1 MIFFSMRMQ
10 NKHETTQMLLTEL
23 NEKQIITE
31 LDKVLLGFLDKV
43 IIKWLNTRNRLKVSE

>member
-43 IIKWLNTRNRLKVSE
+43 IMKWLNTRNRLKVSE

>member
-1 MIFFSMRMQ
+1 MVFFSMRLQ

-23 NEKQIITE
+23 NEKQIIPE

>member
-1 MIFFSMRMQ
+1 MVFFSMRLQ

>member
-1 MIFFSMRMQ
+1 MFFFSMRMQ
-10 NKHETTQMLLTEL
+10 KKHETTQMLLTEL

>member
-1 MIFFSMRMQ
+1 MVFFSMRLQ

-43 IIKWLNTRNRLKVSE
+43 IIKWLNTRNRLKVSK

>member
-1 MIFFSMRMQ
+1 MVFFSMRMQ

-43 IIKWLNTRNRLKVSE
+43 IIKWLNTRNRLKVSK

>member
-1 MIFFSMRMQ
+1 MVFFSMRLQ

-23 NEKQIITE
+23 NEKQIIPE

-43 IIKWLNTRNRLKVSE
+43 IIKWLNSRNRLKVSE

>member
-1 MIFFSMRMQ
+1 MVFFLMRMQ

>member
-1 MIFFSMRMQ
+1 MVFFSMRMQ

-23 NEKQIITE
+23 NEKQIITA

-43 IIKWLNTRNRLKVSE
+43 IIKWLNTRNRLKVSK

>member
-1 MIFFSMRMQ
+1 MVFFSMRMQ

>member
-1 MIFFSMRMQ
+1 MVFFSMRMQ

-23 NEKQIITE
+23 DEKQIITE

-43 IIKWLNTRNRLKVSE
+43 IIKWLNTRNRLKVSK

>member
-43 IIKWLNTRNRLKVSE
+43 IIKWLNTRNRLKVSK

>member
-1 MIFFSMRMQ
+1 MFFFSMRMQ

>member
-1 MIFFSMRMQ
+1 MRMQ

-43 IIKWLNTRNRLKVSE
+43 IIKWLNTCNRLKVSE